1 MKLIRWSAVLLVI
14 PWQLGAQEIGSPAP
28 GEVEKK
34 PDLEIPS
41 GIIGMEAFREVLAS
55 GRYLVGPGD
64 EFLVFVTGMDKPF
77 FGEVLAEGGLFIP
90 QVGAVRVGGLR
101 LGDAHRAI
109 ESAFRR
115 TVKVGELTVELKKPR
130 EFPVPVV
137 GQVEEPGIAVTTGVE
152 RISTVVQK
160 QGGLDEE
167 GSSRGSSRN
176 IRLFRTGT
184 LDPRERARV
193 KMLAEGGNF
202 LELEGLEAIRV
213 DLELYQTTGDS
224 RYNPFVEDGDII
236 FVPAQQGRIRAEG
249 AVQRSG
255 FYEFVEGDRLSDLLI
270 LALGPAPNYN
280 DKNVMLFRYG
290 EDGKERYALQVDV
303 KGLLKGETGADL
315 SLNAGDW
322 LVFRE
327 TPDFHPRSTVTIE
340 GEVTHP
346 GVYVI
351 QKGHTTLRNIISQ
364 AGGFTDEASLSE
376 AVVVRYPQEGEKV
389 EDPEAERISSIPV
402 PDRTDLENQYYIMK
416 SRERPGQM
424 VVDFVALFE
433 RGDDLQDILLIPGDL
448 IVVPTLQ
455 QTIMVSGQAASPG
468 AVLYNPEYT
477 VWDYLERAGGFGWR
491 ASKDVL
497 VIKGLSGEIK
507 RARDVERIEPGDRI
521 WIKEEPVRD
530 YWAIF
535 TQAME
540 VIGQVSTVVLLVFT
554 ITQN

>member
-1 MKLIRWSAVLLVI
+1 MKLVKWPAVLLMI
-14 PWQLGAQEIGSPAP
+14 PWQLGAQGAP
-28 GEVEKK
+28 SSDLESVEQKK
-34 PDLEIPS
+34 IPEIPS
-41 GIIGMEAFREVLAS
+41 GMIGMEAFRDVLAS

-64 EFLVFVTGMDKPF
+64 GFLVYVTGMDKPF
-77 FGEVLAEGGLFIP
+77 FGEVLAEGGLFVP
-90 QVGAVRVGGLR
+90 QVGTVKVGGLR
-101 LGDAHRAI
+101 LGAAHRAI

-115 TVKVGELTVELKKPR
+115 TVKVGEIAVELNKPR

-137 GQVEEPGIAVTTGVE
+137 GLVEEPGIAVATGVE

-160 QGGLDEE
+160 RGGLDE
-167 GSSRGSSRN
+167 GGFSRGSSRN

-184 LDPRERARV
+184 LEPQVRARV
-193 KMLAEGGNF
+193 KMQAEGGNF

-213 DLELYQTTGDS
+213 DLELYRTTGDS
-224 RYNPFVEDGDII
+224 SYNPFVEDGDII
-236 FVPAQQGRIRAEG
+236 FVPAQQGRVRAEG

-280 DKNVMLFRYG
+280 KEKVLLFRYAL
-290 EDGKERYALQVDV
+290 DGIERYALQVDV
-303 KGLLKGETGADL
+303 EGLLNRDPEADL
-315 SLNAGDW
+315 PLQSGDW

-327 TPDFHPRSTVTIE
+327 VSGFHPPSTVTIE

-351 QKGHTTLRNIISQ
+351 QKGRTTLRNIIAQ

-376 AVVVRYPQEGEKV
+376 AVVVRYPQVGEKAR
-389 EDPEAERISSIPV
+389 DPEAERISAIPV
-402 PDRTDLENQYYIMK
+402 PDRTDLENQYFIMK
-416 SRERPGQM
+416 SRERVGQM
-424 VVDFVALFE
+424 VVDFVALFGG
-433 RGDDLQDILLIPGDL
+433 GDGLQDILLMPGDF

-468 AVLYNPEYT
+468 AVLYDPEYT

-521 WIKEEPVRD
+521 WIKEEPVRN

-535 TQAME
+535 SQTME
-540 VIGQVSTVVLLVFT
+540 VIGQVTTVVLLYVT
-554 ITQN
+554 LTR

>member
-1 MKLIRWSAVLLVI
+1 MNLLKWSAVLLLI
-14 PWQLGAQEIGSPAP
+14 PWQLEAQDSKSAALEQA
-28 GEVEKK
+28 EQKKK
-34 PDLEIPS
+34 PEILS
-41 GIIGMEAFREVLAS
+41 GMIGMEAFRDVLAS

-64 EFLVFVTGMDKPF
+64 EFLVYVTGMDKPF
-77 FGEVLAEGGLFIP
+77 FGKVLAEGGLFIP
-90 QVGAVRVGGLR
+90 QVGTVEVGGLR
-101 LGDAHRAI
+101 LAAAHRAV
-109 ESAFRR
+109 EAAFRR
-115 TVKVGELTVELKKPR
+115 SVKVGQISVELSRPR

-137 GQVEEPGIAVTTGVE
+137 GLVEEPGIAVATGVE

-160 QGGLDEE
+160 RGGLDEE
-167 GSSRGSSRN
+167 RSNRGSSRN
-176 IRLFRTGT
+176 IRLFRTRT
-184 LDPRERARV
+184 LKPPVRARV

-213 DLELYQTTGDS
+213 DLELYRTTGDS
-224 RYNPFVEDGDII
+224 SYNPFVEDGDII

-255 FYEFVEGDRLSDLLI
+255 FYEFVKGDRLRDLLI

-280 DKNVMLFRYG
+280 DKKVLLFRYSQ
-290 EDGKERYALQVDV
+290 DGKERYALKVDM
-303 KGLLKGETGADL
+303 KGLLNGDPQADRPL
-315 SLNAGDW
+315 QSGDW
-322 LVFRE
+322 LVVRE
-327 TPDFHPRSTVTIE
+327 VSDFHPPSTVAIE

-351 QKGHTTLRNIISQ
+351 QKGHTTLRNIIAQ
-364 AGGFTDEASLSE
+364 AGGFTEEASLSE
-376 AVVVRYPQEGEKV
+376 AVVVRYPKAGEKAV
-389 EDPEAERISSIPV
+389 DPEAERISSIPV
-402 PDRTDLENQYYIMK
+402 PDRTDLENQYFIMK

-433 RGDDLQDILLIPGDL
+433 RGDDLQDILLIPGDF

-507 RARDVERIEPGDRI
+507 RARDVERVEPGDRI
-521 WIKEEPVRD
+521 WIKEEPERD
-530 YWAIF
+530 YWALF
-535 TQAME
+535 TQTME
-540 VIGQVSTVVLLVFT
+540 VIGQVTTVVLLYVT
-554 ITQN
+554 LTR